1 MKRNRAFW
9 DASAIVPLCVYES
22 DSSRARQIM
31 RKHNKQIVWW
41 GTMAEARSAFARA
54 DRKGLLSVKD
64 KEQAIRQL
72 ERLSHAWIEIAP
84 DSAVRDLAVQLLD
97 NYPLRTSDALQLG
110 AALISCGNNPRR
122 KVFVCFDDRLATI
135 AEDIGFNVINT

>member
-22 DSSRARQIM
+22 DSSRARQLM

-54 DRKGLLSVKD
+54 DRKGLLSDKD

-72 ERLSHAWIEIAP
+72 
-84 DSAVRDLAVQLLD
+84 
-97 NYPLRTSDALQLG
+97 RTGDALQLA

-122 KVFVCFDDRLATI
+122 KVFVCFDDPLATI
-135 AEDIGFNVINT
+135 AEEIGFNVIKT